1 VGKSKKFFIFFF
13 GSTHVVKKTH
23 ICRPNNLLISK
34 DLFSL
39 KICQLL
45 NTGSNMRQYDQNFA
59 HSALR
64 SLWDA
69 PVGSC

>member
-1 VGKSKKFFIFFF
+1 VGESKKFFIFFF
-13 GSTHVVKKTH
+13 GSTHVVKITH
-23 ICRPNNLLISK
+23 IGRPNNLLIAK
-34 DLFSL
+34 DLLSL
-39 KICQLL
+39 RSCQLL

-64 SLWDA
+64 SWWDA